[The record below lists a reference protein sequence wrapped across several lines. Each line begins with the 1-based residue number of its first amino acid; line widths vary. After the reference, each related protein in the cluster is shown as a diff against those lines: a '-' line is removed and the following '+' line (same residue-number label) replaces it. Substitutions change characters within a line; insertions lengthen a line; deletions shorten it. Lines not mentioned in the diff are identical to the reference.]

1 MQVLVATDGSKYGKW
16 ALEWM
21 GHLPLTEAPT
31 VKVLHVVDIGRLRA
45 PFMLQPVVIG
55 TERYL
60 KAEIAKLQ
68 TQAERTKQEAT
79 RMLKSGGLTG
89 RVVIERGPVAATIV
103 KAAKRGITL
112 AAVGSRGLD
121 AVDRFMLGSV
131 STHVIHH
138 VSCSVLVV
146 REAPR
151 SIRRIVLAVDGSTAS
166 KRALQFLLRSMRPS
180 TGRASQGRIR
190 VTVTHAM
197 PFMNHPEVRQAGKVI
212 VEECSAKLV
221 RAGYVVEQVPTV
233 GNPADTILKTAETHE
248 ADLIVTGAKGLGAV
262 GRFLLGSVSTRVVQ
276 HAACSVLVVR

>member
-1 MQVLVATDGSKYGKW
+1 MQILAATDGSKYGTW
-16 ALEWM
+16 ALQWV
-21 GHLPLTEAPT
+21 GKLPLAEAPS
-31 VKVLHVVDIGRLRA
+31 VNILHVVDIGGLRA

-68 TQAERTKQEAT
+68 DQAKRTKQEANAS
-79 RMLKSGGLTG
+79 LKSLRLRG

-103 KAAKRGITL
+103 KAAKRGINL
-112 AAVGSRGLD
+112 VAVGSRGLD

-151 SIRRIVLAVDGSTAS
+151 VIRRVVLAVDGSTPS
-166 KRALQFLLRSMRPS
+166 KRALQFLLRSMRSS
-180 TGRASQGRIR
+180 TDGPSQGPIR
-190 VTVTHAM
+190 VTLTHAM
-197 PFMNHPEVRQAGKVI
+197 QFLNYPEVRQAGKAI
-212 VEECSAKLV
+212 VEDCSVRLV
-221 RAGYVVEQVPTV
+221 RAGYVVEQVLTI
-233 GNPADTILKTAETHE
+233 GNPADEILKIAETHE
-248 ADLIVTGAKGLGAV
+248 ADLIVTGAKGLGAI